1 MTWPLFFLSN
11 LTHPFFFPPLLL
23 APLFVLQ
30 TGHAIGGFSNEGVG
44 LGWGLGWEL
53 HFFTLGFSSSLG
65 LFFFLF
71 WWFGG
76 WMGGYGAAGGRGE
89 ERHWR
94 GGVMR
99 MGRDVKGSEGRAI
112 RR

>member
-1 MTWPLFFLSN
+1 
-11 LTHPFFFPPLLL
+11 
-23 APLFVLQ
+23 
-30 TGHAIGGFSNEGVG
+30 
-44 LGWGLGWEL
+44 
-53 HFFTLGFSSSLG
+53 
-65 LFFFLF
+65 
-71 WWFGG
+71 
-76 WMGGYGAAGGRGE
+76 MGGYGAAGGRGE